1 MHDPHK
7 RTRWPQLAALLG
19 IAAVGVIAIWQYQA
33 GVAAT
38 RRLADIEAQ
47 NRELKTRS
55 EQTARELD
63 ALRQVVPAPAAE
75 MAPEQRRVQAGS
87 KENIE
92 AARLLIQV
100 REKLASA
107 GQSIQQLETRTR
119 ELEATI
125 EKLTAENHRLS
136 SAEADIKENLATT
149 SRILEAVRT
158 ELKTKDERLTQV
170 MVTNNQLLEENR
182 KNADKLG
189 QLPRLLRDLDEVNR
203 RREAFMNNV
212 LRRYREVTDQ
222 YRAVTGRADQL
233 RDAAGAGSPELTRI
247 QNALQMAEEDLRQI
261 STLNAQAGRIQQRIA
276 GR

>member
-38 RRLADIEAQ
+38 RRIADIEAQ

-222 YRAVTGRADQL
+222 YRSVTGRADQL

>member
-7 RTRWPQLAALLG
+7 RTRWPQLAAVLG
-19 IAAVGVIAIWQYQA
+19 IAAAGVIAIWQYQI
-33 GVAAT
+33 GAAAK
-38 RRLADIEAQ
+38 RRLSDVEAQ
-47 NRELKTRS
+47 NRELKARS
-55 EQTARELD
+55 AQSARDIE
-63 ALRQVVPAPAAE
+63 ALRQVVPAPAAGTV
-75 MAPEQRRVQAGS
+75 PEERRVQAGA

-92 AARLLIQV
+92 TARLLIQV

-125 EKLTAENHRLS
+125 EKLKADNGRLS
-136 SAEADIKENLATT
+136 ASEADIKENLATT

-170 MVTNNQLLEENR
+170 MVTNNQLLDENR

-189 QLPRLLRDLDEVNR
+189 QLPRLLRELEEVNR
-203 RREAFMNNV
+203 RREAFVNNV

-222 YRAVTGRADQL
+222 YRAVTGRADQF
-233 RDAAGAGSPELTRI
+233 RDTAGAGSPELTRI